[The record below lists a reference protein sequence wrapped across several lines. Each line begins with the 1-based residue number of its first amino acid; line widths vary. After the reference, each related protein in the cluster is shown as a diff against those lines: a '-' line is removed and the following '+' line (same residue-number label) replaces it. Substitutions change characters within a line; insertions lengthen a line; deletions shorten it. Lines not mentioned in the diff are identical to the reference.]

1 MPLNVGVYTC
11 ARKYAARRGRIFTHF
26 LAKVGKDVIEGE
38 VTLGFED
45 SLAGMTS

>member
-1 MPLNVGVYTC
+1 VQLVEILDNIGNSR
-11 ARKYAARRGRIFTHF
+11 AFLSGRWV